1 MQQREKFGSHRRK
14 MSNRGKS
21 PHDQLDMSVFPVD
34 VQQMMLNKEAAPE
47 ELSPGV
53 SQMDLE
59 TLNIKKEEEDPLN
72 EMMES
77 CATSIS
83 STAGSC
89 LCEEDEDKVLSQFNQ
104 HQATDRDLP
113 TSSCPDQ
120 IKAVN
125 GEEDCGG
132 AKCTRNPDINFYGD
146 DSNSSEMKMI
156 ENKDDQDGNICDCQL
171 KSLSDSEPETED
183 SEQEWNESESSE
195 SDVKAVNKSFS
206 CPECG
211 KRIFHKGSL
220 YKHVRVSSPSAKS
233 SSSCWCNE
241 KSVGVEQNVDL
252 CKKAQAEL
260 SFSCDHC
267 GFSFNDK
274 SKINCHTRGHAG
286 QKPFA
291 CDVCGQRFRFKAHLI
306 GHMKVHPGQ
315 KPLAAD
321 VRGQP
326 FSENSNLNVQFYT
339 KQKTFMC
346 DVCGKGFNCMPHL
359 IVHMRGHTGQKPFSC
374 ECCGQRFSQKSV
386 LISHMR
392 VHTGQK
398 PFVCELCGQRFS
410 QTSSLNRHV
419 RVHTGQKPFDCKVCG
434 QKFNLKAILN
444 RHINVH
450 TGQKPFVCDVCGK
463 GFSQKTNLNTHMRV
477 HTGLKPFVCDVC
489 GDRFR
494 HKVSLNTHVRVHTG
508 NKTDLTTRVPTGT
521 T

>member
-1 MQQREKFGSHRRK
+1 
-14 MSNRGKS
+14 
-21 PHDQLDMSVFPVD
+21 
-34 VQQMMLNKEAAPE
+34 MLFLLME
-47 ELSPGV
+47 S
-53 SQMDLE
+53 
-59 TLNIKKEEEDPLN
+59 TLN
-72 EMMES
+72 
-77 CATSIS
+77 
-83 STAGSC
+83 C
-89 LCEEDEDKVLSQFNQ
+89 LS
-104 HQATDRDLP
+104 
-113 TSSCPDQ
+113 
-120 IKAVN
+120 VN

-291 CDVCGQRFRFKAHLI
+291 CDVCGQRF
-306 GHMKVHPGQ
+306 
-315 KPLAAD
+315 
-321 VRGQP
+321 
-326 FSENSNLNVQFYT
+326 SENSNLNVQFYT

-419 RVHTGQKPFDCKVCG
+419 RVHTGQKPFDWFLLV
-434 QKFNLKAILN
+434 QL
-444 RHINVH
+444 NVH
-450 TGQKPFVCDVCGK
+450 ILDFSFVPLVAVLSPRSILDLECDFHQALCDGAVK
-463 GFSQKTNLNTHMRV
+463 KLKHWPNLNTR
-477 HTGLKPFVCDVC
+477 TAPCGLQQSAL
-489 GDRFR
+489 RE
-494 HKVSLNTHVRVHTG
+494 SAQ
-508 NKTDLTTRVPTGT
+508 
-521 T
+521 